1 MRIRVASVA
10 LVLVLASGAYAQ
22 DRGEALASPPGVD
35 ESAVDSGFTARFRDA
50 HPPPETPAPVVQ
62 TSDWEG
68 NLSFS
73 LGAALVYELNDWPSA
88 VLFGAARSEAAP
100 GVSGFMALHYGF
112 TPILEINLE
121 LGLRYLHFGDI
132 AADDTPATPIAD
144 NVSILTPSVSLSGR
158 LRPAS
163 RFYIGAGL
171 GVGFGWLFGEA
182 RSRDGMLL
190 PYGDTSGAVGE
201 LRGEVGFLLGP
212 KASWD
217 VGARLRFVGYPKVP
231 GTSTLAVALELA
243 LTVPVWP

>member
-1 MRIRVASVA
+1 MRIRVAIVA

-100 GVSGFMALHYGF
+100 GVSGFMALQ
-112 TPILEINLE
+112 
-121 LGLRYLHFGDI
+121 YLHFGDI